1 MFSWN
6 TAHLAGRVV
15 GIPKYSMNS
24 SKLRPD
30 GTSSGERDVCWWHIH
45 LPGSVH
51 SKSDFRRRGIRW
63 LCKVFGHGAAMAYK
77 NLRVGDLVMV
87 SGSLDVSKMQSEGK
101 SRSWKVI
108 PYLKVQSLEW
118 ILPQFVA
125 SKLAERVAIS
135 QADYQRWQL
144 LESRVGRFW
153 TPELD
158 KTHRNT
164 MKGEIAKALDEQDAR
179 EAEPAAPADF
189 GVSEEDLENEEG

>member
-1 MFSWN
+1 MFTWN

-15 GIPKYSMNS
+15 GLPKYSMNS

-30 GTSSGERDVCWWHIH
+30 GTSSGERDICWWHLH

-63 LCKVFGHGAAMAYK
+63 LCKVFGYGAAMVYR
-77 NLRVGDLVMV
+77 NLKVGDLVMV
-87 SGSLDVSKMQSEGK
+87 SGALDVSKVLSEGK
-101 SRSWKVI
+101 PKVWRVI
-108 PYLKVQSLEW
+108 PYLKVSTLEW
-118 ILPQFVA
+118 ILPAYVA
-125 SKLAERVAIS
+125 DKLADRVAIS
-135 QADYQRWQL
+135 QADFQRWQL

-153 TPELD
+153 TPEAD

-164 MKGEIAKALDEQDAR
+164 LRGEIAKSLDAKDAQ
-179 EAEPAAPADF
+179 EAEPTVPADF